1 MSLEDFKN
9 QVDNADVPIPEV
21 EIIGDKPKQ
30 PAAQPQNPQKLMK
43 ITKNVVMNFY
53 SDASGCGHIRSL
65 FPMNYLNALFAKGGQ
80 LLTIPS
86 MEFLF
91 QEHLLIKSR
100 TLYFQRHMAPHHRK
114 IISDYKANQD
124 KFKYKMVW
132 DMDDMIWGHNETQ
145 GGSKD
150 TGIPTYN
157 FGSKSIGED
166 IKQSSV
172 DIMNMMDLI
181 SVSTPFLKDYLENT
195 VKIHTPV
202 SVMQN
207 SVPMFL
213 WGNESKPY
221 IKEPIKKPRVIY
233 TGSPT
238 HYSNADKMLG
248 DWDNAW
254 LDWVKKAVRNDEIEF
269 IVMGGLPY
277 FLEDIKD
284 KIEIIEWVNSY
295 NYHLAV
301 KGAKA
306 DFGIMPLVM
315 NDFNRAKS
323 NLKFLEYSAVGIIGI
338 GTTFTDGS
346 ISPYHDMPLQVTC
359 DASVDEI
366 DSVIKGACQPDV
378 YNKVLAEQYDYLK
391 DNDHWLESPNY
402 INRFLKIINGIP
414 V

>member
-1 MSLEDFKN
+1 MSIEDFKKQIN
-9 QVDNADVPIPEV
+9 NVDAPIPKM
-21 EIIGDKPKQ
+21 EIIGETPKKEEKQ
-30 PAAQPQNPQKLMK
+30 QKLVK
-43 ITKNVVMNFY
+43 ITKNIVMNFY

-80 LLTIPS
+80 LLTIPT
-86 MEFLF
+86 MEFMF
-91 QEHLLIKSR
+91 QEHVLIKSR
-100 TLYFQRHMAPHHRK
+100 TLYFQRHMAPQHRK

-124 KFKYKMVW
+124 RFKYKMVW
-132 DMDDMIWGHNETQ
+132 DMDDMIWGKNELQ

-157 FGSKSIGED
+157 FGSRSIGNE

-181 SVSTPFLKDYLENT
+181 SVSTPFLKEYLEKT
-195 VKIHTPV
+195 IKIETPV

-221 IKEPIKKPRVIY
+221 IKEQIKKPRVIY

-238 HYSNADKMLG
+238 HYSNSDKLLG

-254 LDWVKKAVRNDEIEF
+254 LDWVKKSVKAGEIEF

-277 FLEDIKD
+277 FFEDIKD

-306 DFGIMPLVM
+306 DFGIMPLIE

-323 NLKFLEYSAVGIIGI
+323 NLKFLEYAAAGIVGI

-346 ISPYHDMPLQVTC
+346 LSPYYDMPIKVTC
-359 DASVDEI
+359 DTTVDEI
-366 DSVIKGACQPDV
+366 DSVFKEVSQPDL
-378 YNKVLAEQYDYLK
+378 YNNILKKQYDYLK
-391 DNDHWLESPNY
+391 EKDHWLESPNY
-402 INRFLKIINGIP
+402 INRFLKVINAIP